1 VGIFIGIYGWLW
13 LAGHLNWGN
22 QFIEPELT
30 VMSSGMGC
38 QIFKNIAKGGQPTSD
53 NGLGNE
59 SDLPTGLCSARL
71 AYD

>member
-1 VGIFIGIYGWLW
+1 
-13 LAGHLNWGN
+13 
-22 QFIEPELT
+22 
-30 VMSSGMGC
+30 MSSGMGC